1 MATYD
6 RTGCG
11 PANGVTP
18 FDGVGKIYVISNEL
32 DFADDTLVAADVY
45 QALAIPADT
54 HVLMVKTEILRAAV
68 GSALTFGIGDGGAT
82 SGWDA
87 AIDIVQP
94 AGTFYHSTAGTDARQ
109 PTGAT
114 AAGGIGYFY
123 DAADSID
130 IIMTTV
136 TAVTTNPKVRV
147 SALCADFNG

>member
-11 PANGVTP
+11 PTNGVTP
-18 FDGVGKIYVISNEL
+18 FDGVGKIYVLSNEIDL
-32 DFADDTLVAADVY
+32 TADTMVAADVY
-45 QALAIPADT
+45 QALAVPADT
-54 HVLMVKTEILRAAV
+54 LVLCVKTEVLTAAV
-68 GSALTFGIGDGGAT
+68 ATALTFGIGDGGAT

-87 AIDIVQP
+87 AIDVTAA
-94 AGTFYHSTAGTDARQ
+94 AGTFYHSKAGTDARQ

-114 AAGGIGYFY
+114 ADAGIGYFY

-130 IIMTTV
+130 VILTTV
-136 TAVTTNPKVRV
+136 TTVTSGPKIRV